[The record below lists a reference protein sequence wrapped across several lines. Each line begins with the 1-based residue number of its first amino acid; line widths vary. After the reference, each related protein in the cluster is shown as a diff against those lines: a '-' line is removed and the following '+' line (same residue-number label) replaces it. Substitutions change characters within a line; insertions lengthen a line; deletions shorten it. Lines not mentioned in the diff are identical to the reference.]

1 MREINFRGKSVDN
14 GDGYGI
20 IFIERKQNK
29 HYILTGKIA
38 FIVIR
43 LIVHNS
49 SWKNEFGFEVDPAP
63 ETVGQDTGLKDKNGK
78 KIFEGDIV
86 KIEYKGIF
94 YKDYVVFGKI
104 GYDYQNNGLTG
115 FALSKQYDDM
125 SNCYIIE
132 YGNDFSKC
140 EVIGNIHDN
149 KGEQNANR
157 C

>member
-1 MREINFRGKSVDN
+1 MLF
-14 GDGYGI
+14 
-20 IFIERKQNK
+20 
-29 HYILTGKIA
+29 
-38 FIVIR
+38 
-43 LIVHNS
+43 
-49 SWKNEFGFEVDPAP
+49 
-63 ETVGQDTGLKDKNGK
+63 
-78 KIFEGDIV
+78 
-86 KIEYKGIF
+86 
-94 YKDYVVFGKI
+94 FGKI

>member
-1 MREINFRGKSVDN
+1 MREILFRGKS
-14 GDGYGI
+14 GDKWIYGYYL
-20 IFIERKQNK
+20 FVKEQNK

-38 FIVIR
+38 SYSVDCSHSN
-43 LIVHNS
+43 LKTN
-49 SWKNEFGFEVDPAP
+49 GFEWFEVAP
-63 ETVGQDTGLKDKNGK
+63 ETVGQYTGLKDKNGK

-86 KIEYKGIF
+86 LTEYIGIF

-115 FALSKQYDDM
+115 FALNKQYDDM
-125 SNCYIIE
+125 SKCYIIE

-140 EVIGNIHDN
+140 EIIGNIHDN
-149 KGEQNANR
+149 KNLIGEWYANR